1 MRKALVVAATVV
13 AALVVAVLVVP
24 AAVDWNRYKDDI
36 AARIEEATGREVTIA
51 GDIGLRLLP
60 SPAFTAER
68 LTVGDVPGA
77 GDVPFATV
85 DELAI
90 RVALLPLLT
99 GRVAVESLVLDR
111 PVVNLATRPEGGGNW
126 TFTPSARPAAG
137 DEPAEPARPAETGD
151 GDGGLS
157 VDTVVIRDG
166 VVTYRG
172 GEGAPLRVEA
182 IDARVEAGGPSGPF
196 KADGSLAVAGTHVT
210 FSGALDR
217 IGERRGSSAR
227 LVAQV
232 LEADARAEFSGL
244 LGMPPGG
251 PELRGKLALSA
262 ADLRRLAAVLG
273 APEAPLPAGAALKA
287 EAAVTADGD
296 QVAISDLTAMLG
308 EARAAGAVTVGLGEV
323 PKVDARLAVAS
334 LDLDAWLGAV
344 PAPDAAPPT
353 ARPPPP
359 PANTLPGA
367 GAGPAQAPPPPFTL
381 PRDLFVDLAVAIE
394 ALSWRGAVIENARVE
409 ATLAE
414 GELVLNGA
422 TAQLPGGSVV
432 SLAGVLAPVEG
443 RPVFDGQAEARS
455 DNLRALL
462 AWLGVDTSAV
472 PPGRLLR
479 LDASTDLRAA
489 WPELEARK
497 LDLRVDATHATG
509 GLSARLGER
518 PAYGARLTVDAF
530 NLDHYLPGE
539 APPASAAPDQQPPAP
554 RPPRPQP
561 AQPAEAAGPPLAALT
576 GFDAD
581 LALTV
586 GQLTLNGVAADD
598 VRVAAVL
605 DDGALTISQA
615 AARLAGSRIT
625 AGGRLLGLAT
635 ATPRA
640 ETLTLAVDSP
650 QPSRLFRFLGI
661 DAPVERMGALT
672 ASARIDGDWTSMDL
686 RARAEAGGVAVAAE
700 GTLASPLAS
709 PSAKLKVTAEADS
722 ISRLVRLFSP
732 TYRPAGTVG
741 ALALTA
747 TVDVSPQA
755 VALPDLAASAG
766 PARLAGDL
774 RIALEGPVPVVTG
787 TLTGNAIDLGPFLP
801 AERTGLL
808 VPGSPRLPPVLAPA
822 RPEVL
827 PTATAGATPWS
838 REPLELD
845 WTRAF
850 GANVALSAESLAWNG
865 WTLAAPKATVL
876 VDRGT
881 AAIDSLT
888 GRLLG
893 GDLQASARLASGGTP
908 ALTGA
913 LAIAGANLSQ
923 AELGAGGI
931 AVSQGRLDARAEF
944 TAAGRSSLDMAQAL
958 DGTGALTVTD
968 GVVRG
973 FDLPAVGR
981 QLQNIENIGSVLGLL
996 NAGLTGGTT
1005 RFSRLA
1011 GTFVAEDGVV
1021 TSRDLRL
1028 DAEGGAATADAV
1040 VRLPPWTM
1048 NAAIAFQLAGASAPP
1063 AVVRLEGPV
1072 GNPRKVVDINALQ
1085 QFLVARGLGR
1095 ALGGKDAGKL
1105 IEGLLGGRRPQQ
1117 QQPRQ
1122 QPQPEQQAQP
1132 PAKPDAG
1139 RLIQDLLKGLGR

>member
-1 MRKALVVAATVV
+1 
-13 AALVVAVLVVP
+13 
-24 AAVDWNRYKDDI
+24 
-36 AARIEEATGREVTIA
+36 
-51 GDIGLRLLP
+51 
-60 SPAFTAER
+60 
-68 LTVGDVPGA
+68 
-77 GDVPFATV
+77 
-85 DELAI
+85 
-90 RVALLPLLT
+90 
-99 GRVAVESLVLDR
+99 
-111 PVVNLATRPEGGGNW
+111 
-126 TFTPSARPAAG
+126 
-137 DEPAEPARPAETGD
+137 
-151 GDGGLS
+151 
-157 VDTVVIRDG
+157 
-166 VVTYRG
+166 
-172 GEGAPLRVEA
+172 

-196 KADGSLAVAGTHVT
+196 KADGSLAVAGTHLT
-210 FSGALDR
+210 FSGAVDR
-217 IGERRGSSAR
+217 VGERRGSPAR
-227 LVAQV
+227 LAVQV
-232 LEADARAEFSGL
+232 LEADARAEFSGVF
-244 LGMPPGG
+244 GMPPGG
-251 PELRGKLALSA
+251 PTLRGKLALSA

-273 APEAPLPAGAALKA
+273 VPEAPLPAGAALKA

-308 EARAAGAVTVGLGEV
+308 EARASGAITIGLGEV
-323 PKVDARLAVAS
+323 PKVDARLALAS
-334 LDLDAWLGAV
+334 LNLDSWLGTV
-344 PAPDAAPPT
+344 PAPNAAPPT
-353 ARPPPP
+353 ALPPPP
-359 PANTLPGA
+359 PAANTLP

-381 PRDLFVDLAVAIE
+381 PRDLFFDLAVAVE

-455 DNLRALL
+455 DNLRVLL
-462 AWLGVDTSAV
+462 AWLGADVAAV

-497 LDLRVDATHATG
+497 LDMRVDSTHATG
-509 GLSARLGER
+509 GLTARLGER
-518 PAYGARLTVDAF
+518 PAYGARLTIDAF

-539 APPASAAPDQQPPAP
+539 ASSAGSAPDQPPTP
-554 RPPRPQP
+554 QPPRPQP
-561 AQPAEAAGPPLAALT
+561 AQPAKEGPPLAALT

-586 GQLTLNGVAADD
+586 GQLTMNGVAADD
-598 VRVAAVL
+598 VRLAALL
-605 DDGALTISQA
+605 DDGTLTISQA

-640 ETLTLAVDSP
+640 ENLTLAVDSP
-650 QPSRLFRFLGI
+650 QPARLFRFLGI
-661 DAPVERMGALT
+661 EAPVDRMGALA

-686 RARAEAGGVAVAAE
+686 RARAETGGVTAAAE

-709 PSAKLKVTAEADS
+709 PRAKLRLSVEADS
-722 ISRLVRLFSP
+722 FGRLVRLFSP

-741 ALALTA
+741 ALAVTA
-747 TVDVSPQA
+747 TADISPQA
-755 VALPDLAASAG
+755 VTLPDLAASAG
-766 PARLAGDL
+766 PARLAGEL

-787 TLTGNAIDLGPFLP
+787 TLAGNAIDLGPFLP

-822 RPEVL
+822 RPEIV
-827 PTATAGATPWS
+827 PTATAGTNPWS
-838 REPLELD
+838 REPLELG

-850 GANVALSAESLAWNG
+850 GANVALSAESLAWDG

-881 AAIDSLT
+881 AAVDSLT

-893 GDLQASARLASGGTP
+893 GDLKASARLASGGTP
-908 ALTGA
+908 SLTGT

-931 AVSQGRLDARAEF
+931 AVTQGRLDAQAEF
-944 TAAGRSSLDMAQAL
+944 AAAGRSSHDMAQAL
-958 DGTGALTVTD
+958 DGKGGLTVTD
-968 GVVRG
+968 GVVKG

-1005 RFSRLA
+1005 KFSRLA
-1011 GTFVAEDGVV
+1011 GTFVAEDGMVS
-1021 TSRDLRL
+1021 SRDLRL
-1028 DAEGGAATADAV
+1028 DAEGGSATAEAV

-1048 NAAIAFQLAGASAPP
+1048 DAAIAFQLAGSSAPP
-1063 AVVRLEGPV
+1063 AVVRLEGPI

-1105 IEGLLGGRRPQQ
+1105 IEGLLGGRRQQ
-1117 QQPRQ
+1117 QQPQ
-1122 QPQPEQQAQP
+1122 QAQPQPGQQAQP